1 MKVAL
6 VYDRVNK
13 IGGAERIL
21 EALHQIWPEAPLYS
35 AVYDQKKAG
44 WAKNFAIK
52 TSFLQK
58 FPLAKN
64 HHELYP
70 WLTPLAFESFSFDGY
85 DLVISVTSA
94 EAKGI
99 ITKPETFHLCYCLTP
114 TRYLWVQEKT
124 YLENPGFGFL
134 NPLARLTFKLNK
146 GWLKKWDQVAAAR
159 PDSYLSISKL
169 VKKRLKKYY
178 HQDSQVIYPPVDTN
192 KIKSLKACPE
202 FAEGLKVKS
211 FNKPYFLLVSRLVSY
226 KRVDLAIEAFNKIGL
241 KLKIVGTG
249 SLERDLKRKAKKN
262 ITFLGQLTDAE
273 LFGYYHHCRAL
284 VMPQEEDFGLV
295 ALEAQACGRPV
306 LSYKESGAAEVI
318 EEGRTGEFFL
328 KQDSDSLIKAIK
340 NFKQEKYK
348 PIDCQKNA
356 QKYNLEN
363 FKNKIKKFI
372 KNKQK
377 EKNLWKK

>member
-146 GWLKKWDQVAAAR
+146 SWLKKWDQVAASR

-178 HQDSQVIYPPVDTN
+178 HQDSQVIYPPVDT
-192 KIKSLKACPE
+192 KKSQISNRKTQNL
-202 FAEGLKVKS
+202 
-211 FNKPYFLLVSRLVSY
+211 NKPYFLLVSRLVAY
-226 KRVDLAIEAFNKIGL
+226 KRVDLAIEAFNKMNL
-241 KLKIVGTG
+241 ELKIVGTG

-262 ITFLGQLTDAE
+262 ISFLGQLTDAE

-295 ALEAQACGRPV
+295 ALEAQTCGRPV
-306 LSYKESGAAEVI
+306 ISYKASGASEVI
-318 EEGRTGEFFL
+318 EEGKTGEFFL
-328 KQDSDSLIKAIK
+328 KQDADSLIKVIK
-340 NFKQEKYK
+340 NFKEDKYQ
-348 PIDCQKNA
+348 PTDCQKNA
-356 QKYNLEN
+356 QKYSLEN
-363 FKNKIKKFI
+363 FKTKIKKFI
-372 KNKQK
+372 KSKQK
-377 EKNLWKK
+377 ERDLWKKSI